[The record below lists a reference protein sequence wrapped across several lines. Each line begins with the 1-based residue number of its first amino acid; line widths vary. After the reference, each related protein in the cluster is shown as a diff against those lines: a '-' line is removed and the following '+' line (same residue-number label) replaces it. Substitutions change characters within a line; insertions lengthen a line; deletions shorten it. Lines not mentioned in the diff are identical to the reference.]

1 MPRAFDYTVAAT
13 RPWVRAPSTYL
24 RATPRK
30 GYDPPNIESRVLTAM
45 QGEFWIDTITFQWVR
60 ASARVLRPVSI
71 AGIFARVQPGQHLKS
86 NKCPCPATSGFRS
99 TSRSNRGARS
109 CSSSTITSTRKTPTS
124 ITARSQARCW
134 RAGLHGPWLAHPA
147 AINFCLLSIGFRSG
161 VEAHRVDALRAA
173 PNTESGRS
181 VAFNIC
187 SRNRPAQ
194 CKPVQTDVEA
204 VADWADP

>member
-1 MPRAFDYTVAAT
+1 
-13 RPWVRAPSTYL
+13 
-24 RATPRK
+24 
-30 GYDPPNIESRVLTAM
+30 M

-71 AGIFARVQPGQHLKS
+71 AGIFARVQPGTAFELEQMPMSDDVWLPRH
-86 NKCPCPATSGFRS
+86 FQIQ
-99 TSRSNRGARS
+99 SRSSIR
-109 CSSSTITSTRKTPTS
+109 SSSTITSTRKTPTS
-124 ITARSQARCW
+124 ITARSPARCW

-147 AINFCLLSIGFRSG
+147 ADQLLPLVDRFSVRGG
-161 VEAHRVDALRAA
+161 GADRVDRLRAA

-194 CKPVQTDVEA
+194 CNPFKQTSRRLPIGLARDSGSRIQ
-204 VADWADP
+204 DRPQITLRSGR

>member
-13 RPWVRAPSTYL
+13 RRVGSRTVYVL

-71 AGIFARVQPGQHLKS
+71 AGIFARVQPGTAFEVEQMPIS
-86 NKCPCPATSGFRS
+86 GASGFRS

-147 AINFCLLSIGFRSG
+147 AINFCLLSIGLRSG

>member
-1 MPRAFDYTVAAT
+1 
-13 RPWVRAPSTYL
+13 
-24 RATPRK
+24 
-30 GYDPPNIESRVLTAM
+30 M
-45 QGEFWIDTITFQWVR
+45 QGAFWIDTITFQWVR

-71 AGIFARVQPGQHLKS
+71 AGIFARVQPGTAFEVEQM
-86 NKCPCPATSGFRS
+86 PMSGDVWLPRHFQIQ
-99 TSRSNRGARS
+99 SRSSILLFFHHHINEE
-109 CSSSTITSTRKTPTS
+109 TPTS

-134 RAGLHGPWLAHPA
+134 RAGLHGPWLDHPA

-161 VEAHRVDALRAA
+161 IEAHRVDVLRAA

-194 CKPVQTDVEA
+194 CKPVQTDGEA
-204 VADWADP
+204 VADWADA